1 VTGQALLG
9 MDLGTSGAKAVL
21 LGAGGRLLAE
31 AEAGYPVDS
40 PHPGWAETDPPAW
53 WRAVVT
59 AVRAARHQA
68 GGVDVA
74 AVGVDGQM
82 HGLVLTDMAGR
93 PLRPALLW
101 ADARAVEETAARL
114 ADRVTAGVR
123 FAPRAHTCRLV
134 PMRFVPAQNVRRRE
148 LNGQHH
154 RSRKLGYTE
163 RYTPPPA
170 KVARIGSA

>member
-9 MDLGTSGAKAVL
+9 MDLGTSGAKAIL
-21 LGAGGRLLAE
+21 LGADGRLLAE

-59 AVRAARHQA
+59 AVRAAHDRA

-82 HGLVLTDMAGR
+82 HGLVLTDTAGR

-101 ADARAVEETAARL
+101 ADARAVEETAAWLRL
-114 ADRVTAGVR
+114 PSHAGR
-123 FAPRAHTCRLV
+123 RL
-134 PMRFVPAQNVRRRE
+134 PT
-148 LNGQHH
+148 
-154 RSRKLGYTE
+154 RSSPG
-163 RYTPPPA
+163 
-170 KVARIGSA
+170 